1 MLKGFWDRIRGKGE
15 KASAANYTLDAA
27 RVDDSWPWRP
37 WPLQPNHD
45 IDGWDLRTVWQ
56 RGRALYENSP
66 QIRKAVKNMVHFT
79 GPLMPL
85 PMTQD
90 TEWNA
95 LALAAFLARVKNPF
109 TFDMAGKVNYRQ
121 ALRFMERRAI
131 IDGDVAM
138 VPTRA
143 ADGGAL
149 FAFYTAP
156 QISGGGLHGVE
167 VNEQGRPVA
176 YYITA
181 GEDGAPVKL
190 EAHRVVLY
198 QHDPDPTR
206 LRGHSE
212 LVAALRTANDVH
224 NIVGYAKNGQRLSN
238 SMGLVG
244 TRDVGAKG
252 PDIGRTI
259 GAGGKRNA
267 APGEAG
273 PKTEMGT
280 GLSITYL
287 PEGCRLSTIQDGR
300 PSTQLQ
306 EFFKFL
312 VRCIA
317 QGVGLDPEVL
327 FYSNEMG
334 SAAVRFSLAKVQKW
348 QEERLEDLEV
358 VCNRIWRHVIAC
370 EVASG
375 RLRPCH
381 DRAWQ
386 NVRWVP
392 GKDMTIDT
400 PRVARAQI
408 DLVRENMADNMD
420 FTLRTTGLTPQQLV
434 EQRAVEVAHAK
445 AVAAKYGLTYAELC
459 PGVPGTQVA
468 PPDPESVPLPDPA
481 PDPDPETV

>member
-1 MLKGFWDRIRGKGE
+1 MLRDIWNRITGK
-15 KASAANYTLDAA
+15 ARAANYTLDASRA
-27 RVDDSWPWRP
+27 DDSWPWRP
-37 WPLQPNHD
+37 WPLAPNRD
-45 IDGWDLRTVWQ
+45 IDGWDLRTIWQ

-90 TEWNA
+90 AEWNA
-95 LALAAFLARVKNPF
+95 RALAVFLARVKNPF
-109 TFDMAGKVNYRQ
+109 TFDVAGKVNYKQ

-131 IDGDVAM
+131 IDGDCAV

-156 QISGGGLHGVE
+156 QVSGGGDNGVE
-167 VNEQGRPVA
+167 VDKQGRPVA
-176 YYITA
+176 YYIATEE
-181 GEDGAPVKL
+181 GKPVRL
-190 EAHRVVLY
+190 EAYRVILY

-244 TRDVGAKG
+244 TRAVGAKG

-259 GAGGKRNA
+259 GGGKRNTVA
-267 APGEAG
+267 TDEP

-287 PEGCRLSTIQDGR
+287 PEGCDIRSIQDGR

-370 EVASG
+370 EIAAG
-375 RLRPCH
+375 RLEPCR
-381 DRAWQ
+381 DKNWQ

-434 EQRAVEVAHAK
+434 EQRAAEVAHAK
-445 AVAAKYGLTYAELC
+445 ATAARYGLTYAELC

-468 PPDPESVPLPDPA
+468 ATDTATDTATDEPPKPAPDSDPESV
-481 PDPDPETV
+481 

>member
-1 MLKGFWDRIRGKGE
+1 MLMSFWNRIRGKAS
-15 KASAANYTLDAA
+15 KATAANYTLDASRA
-27 RVDDSWPWRP
+27 DDSWPWMP
-37 WPLQPNHD
+37 WPLQPNQD
-45 IDGWDLRTVWQ
+45 IDGWDLRTIWQ

-79 GPLMPL
+79 GGLQPL

-90 TEWNA
+90 AEWNR

-109 TFDMAGKVNYRQ
+109 TFDVAGRVNYRQ

-131 IDGDVAM
+131 IDGDVAV

-156 QISGGGLHGVE
+156 QISGGGDNGVE
-167 VNEQGRPVA
+167 VDSTGRAVA
-176 YYITA
+176 YYIATSVDA
-181 GEDGAPVKL
+181 EPVRL
-190 EAHRVVLY
+190 DAHRVVLY

-244 TRDVGAKG
+244 TRAVGAKG

-259 GAGGKRNA
+259 GGAKRNGA
-267 APGEAG
+267 CGDEA

-287 PEGCRLSTIQDGR
+287 PEGCDIRAIQDGR
-300 PSTQLQ
+300 PSNQLQ

-375 RLRPCH
+375 RLRPCQ
-381 DRAWQ
+381 DRAWM

-392 GKDMTIDT
+392 GRDMTIDT

-420 FTLRTTGLTPQQLV
+420 FTLRTTGLTPQQLAD
-434 EQRAVEVAHAK
+434 QRAAEVAYEK
-445 AVAAKYGLTYAELC
+445 AVAAKYGLTLAELR
-459 PGVPGTQVA
+459 PGMPGTQVA
-468 PPDPESVPLPDPA
+468 PVDPA
-481 PDPDPETV
+481 PEPEPEPAPDHDPEGV

>member
-1 MLKGFWDRIRGKGE
+1 MLKRIWNAIRGKAT
-15 KASAANYTLDAA
+15 ASNYALDAA
-27 RVDDSWPWRP
+27 RVDDSWPYMA
-37 WPLQPNHD
+37 WPLMPNKD
-45 IDGWDLRTVWQ
+45 IDGWTLNQVWQ
-56 RGRALYENSP
+56 RGRALYKNSP

-90 TEWNA
+90 AEWNA
-95 LALAAFLARVKNPF
+95 EALAVFLARVKNPF
-109 TFDMAGKVNYRQ
+109 TFDLAGKVNYRQ
-121 ALRFMERRAI
+121 ALRFMERQAI
-131 IDGDVAM
+131 IDGDVAV

-149 FAFYTAP
+149 FAFYCAP
-156 QISGGGLHGVE
+156 QIAGGGENGVE
-167 VNEQGRPVA
+167 TDKHGRPVA
-176 YYITA
+176 YYISK
-181 GEDGAPVKL
+181 GEG
-190 EAHRVVLY
+190 EAVRLDAWRVVLY

-206 LRGHSE
+206 LRGYSE
-212 LVAALRTANDVH
+212 LVASLRTANDVH

-238 SMGLVG
+238 SMGLVS
-244 TRDVGAKG
+244 TRSAGSKG

-259 GAGGKRNA
+259 GAGAKRNA
-267 APGEAG
+267 APGEDT

-287 PEGCRLSTIQDGR
+287 PEGCDIRAIQDGR

-348 QEERLEDLEV
+348 QEERLDDLEV
-358 VCNRIWRHVIAC
+358 VCNRIWVHVLAC
-370 EVASG
+370 EMASG
-375 RLRPCH
+375 RLRPCK
-381 DRAWQ
+381 DANWR

-392 GKDMTIDT
+392 GRDMTIDT

-420 FTLRTTGLTPQQLV
+420 FTLRTTGLTPQQLA
-434 EQRAVEVAHAK
+434 EQRAAEVAYAK
-445 AVAAKYGLTYAELC
+445 AAAAKYGLTYAELC
-459 PGVPGTQVA
+459 PGVPGAQVA
-468 PPDPESVPLPDPA
+468 APESTDAATLPVPA
-481 PDPDPETV
+481 PDSDPEQAD

>member
-1 MLKGFWDRIRGKGE
+1 MLRELWNRIAGK
-15 KASAANYTLDAA
+15 ARAANYTLDAA
-27 RVDDSWPWRP
+27 RVDDSWPYMV
-37 WPLQPNHD
+37 WPLAPNKD
-45 IDGWDLRTVWQ
+45 IDGWDQRMIWQ
-56 RGRALYENSP
+56 RGRALYENSA
-66 QIRKAVKNMVHFT
+66 QIRKAVKNMVQFT

-85 PMTQD
+85 PQTQD
-90 TEWNA
+90 VEWNA
-95 LALAAFLARVKNPF
+95 RALAVFLARVKNPF
-109 TFDMAGKVNYRQ
+109 TFDMAGKVNYKQ

-131 IDGDVAM
+131 IDGDCAV

-156 QISGGGLHGVE
+156 QISGGGVDGVE
-167 VNEQGRPVA
+167 VDAHGRPVA
-176 YYITA
+176 YFIA
-181 GEDGAPVKL
+181 AADGESVRLDAY
-190 EAHRVVLY
+190 RVILY

-244 TRDVGAKG
+244 TRAVGAKG

-259 GAGGKRNA
+259 GGGKRNA
-267 APGEAG
+267 VATDAP

-287 PEGCRLSTIQDGR
+287 PEGCDIRSIQDGR
-300 PSTQLQ
+300 PSPQLQ

-370 EVASG
+370 EIAAG
-375 RLRPCH
+375 RLEPCR
-381 DRAWQ
+381 DKNWQ

-434 EQRAVEVAHAK
+434 EQRAAEVAHAK
-445 AVAAKYGLTYAELC
+445 ATAARYGLTYAELY
-459 PGVPGTQVA
+459 PGVPGAQTA
-468 PPDPESVPLPDPA
+468 ATDTATDELPPPA
-481 PDPDPETV
+481 PDNDPEQA

>member
-1 MLKGFWDRIRGKGE
+1 MLKQLWNRITGKPT
-15 KASAANYTLDAA
+15 AANYTLDAA
-27 RVDDSWPWRP
+27 RVDDSWPYTL
-37 WPLQPNHD
+37 WPLAPNRD
-45 IDGWDLRTVWQ
+45 IDGWDLRQVWQ

-79 GPLMPL
+79 GALMPL
-85 PMTQD
+85 PMTTD
-90 TEWNA
+90 AEWNA
-95 LALAAFLARVKNPF
+95 KALAAFLARVKNPF
-109 TFDMAGKVNYRQ
+109 TFDVAGKVNYKQ

-131 IDGDVAM
+131 IDGDCAV

-156 QISGGGLHGVE
+156 QISGGGEHGVD
-167 VNEQGRPVA
+167 VDTHGRPVA
-176 YYITA
+176 YYFAT
-181 GEDGAPVKL
+181 GEGKVVKL
-190 EAHRVVLY
+190 EAHRVILY

-244 TRDVGAKG
+244 TRAVGAKG
-252 PDIGRTI
+252 TDIGRTI
-259 GAGGKRNA
+259 GGGKRNA
-267 APGEAG
+267 VAADEQ
-273 PKTEMGT
+273 PKTVMGT

-287 PEGCRLSTIQDGR
+287 PEGCDIRAIQDGR

-370 EVASG
+370 EVAAG
-375 RLRPCH
+375 RLAPCK
-381 DRAWQ
+381 DPNWQ

-420 FTLRTTGLTPQQLV
+420 FTLRTTGLTPQQLA
-434 EQRAVEVAHAK
+434 EQRAAEVAHAK
-445 AVAAKYGLTYAELC
+445 AVAARYGLTYAELC
-459 PGVPGTQVA
+459 PGMPGTQVA
-468 PPDPESVPLPDPA
+468 PANTPAADELPPPSPDTDPEQA
-481 PDPDPETV
+481 

>member
-1 MLKGFWDRIRGKGE
+1 MLKELWNRIRGK
-15 KASAANYTLDAA
+15 ATAANHTLDAS

-37 WPLQPNHD
+37 WPLLPNMD
-45 IDGWDLRTVWQ
+45 IDGWDLRTIWQ

-79 GPLMPL
+79 GGLTPL

-90 TEWNA
+90 AEWNA
-95 LALAAFLARVKNPF
+95 LAAAAFKARTKNPF
-109 TFDMAGKVNYRQ
+109 TFDVAGKVNYKQ
-121 ALRFMERRAI
+121 ALRFMERHAI

-167 VNEQGRPVA
+167 TNAQGRPVA
-176 YYITA
+176 YYIVA
-181 GEDGAPVKL
+181 DDVSKPVKL

-244 TRDVGAKG
+244 TRAVGAKG
-252 PDIGRTI
+252 SDIGRAI
-259 GAGGKRNA
+259 GGGGKRNA
-267 APGEAG
+267 STGEEA

-287 PEGCRLSTIQDGR
+287 PEGCDIRSIQDGR

-381 DRAWQ
+381 DKAWQ

-392 GKDMTIDT
+392 GRDMTIDT

-408 DLVRENMADNMD
+408 DLIRENLADSMD
-420 FTLRTTGLTPQQLV
+420 FTLRTTGLTPQQLA
-434 EQRAVEVAHAK
+434 EQRAAEVAHAK
-445 AVAAKYGLTYAELC
+445 TVAAQYGLTYAELC
-459 PGVPGTQVA
+459 PGVPGAQVA
-468 PPDPESVPLPDPA
+468 VSEESEPIPPPT
-481 PDPDPETV
+481 DPDPEEV